1 MNVLQIPEKDLKDM
15 TIYCWHIL
23 LNNFNNKHNI
33 IVPQLSKQYIAYPIF
48 ITILDI
54 SNNKPK
60 LRGCI
65 GTFEKNEN
73 KNIFEHLKMY
83 TLKTILEDT
92 RFSQDEKIKENE
104 IENLEL
110 SISLLGDDIKM
121 DSKNDWV
128 IGVHGLKFNYNQ
140 YSSIYLPE
148 VAIEQQWTKNQTIE
162 SLIRKSGFVG
172 EFAKEKINLLKY
184 KTAKYKL
191 TYAEFLNE
199 EKNKLSYDDI
209 ARILTYIVIGLTIII

>member
-15 TIYCWHIL
+15 NIYCWQVL
-23 LNNFNNKHNI
+23 LNHFNKEHSI
-33 IVPQLSKQYIAYPIF
+33 TVPVLSQQYIAYPVF
-48 ITILDI
+48 ITIQDI
-54 SNNKPK
+54 SNNIPK

-92 RFSQDEKIKENE
+92 RFSEDEKIKENE

-121 DSKNDWV
+121 DSEKDWE
-128 IGVHGLKFNYNQ
+128 IGVHGIKFNYNQ
-140 YSSIYLPE
+140 YISIYLPE
-148 VAIEQQWTKNQTIE
+148 VAVEQNWTKQETIE
-162 SLIRKSGFVG
+162 SLIQKSGFFG
-172 EFAKEKINLLKY
+172 EYNKEKMNLLKY
-184 KTAKYKL
+184 ETAKHKL
-191 TYAEFLNE
+191 KYAEFLNE
-199 EKNKLSYDDI
+199 EKSKITYDDI
-209 ARILTYIVIGLTIII
+209 ARILTYFGIGLSIII